1 MALEVLGSVIPCSA
15 PSTFKTLKIMSKNQR
30 SRKGTQNLR
39 EEILRDKN
47 EELIRLVKSLVVKID
62 KQDMTSCV
70 LNFNNSSPKLL
81 TCRVRFTTYS
91 KGLILLM
98 RKLRR

>member
-1 MALEVLGSVIPCSA
+1 MTLEVLGSVIPCSA
-15 PSTFKTLKIMSKNQR
+15 PSTFKTLKSMSKNQR

-62 KQDMTSCV
+62 KQDMMSCV

-81 TCRVRFTTYS
+81 TCWVRFTTYS

-98 RKLRR
+98 TKLRC

>member
-15 PSTFKTLKIMSKNQR
+15 PSTFKTLKSMSKNQR

-39 EEILRDKN
+39 EEILRYKN

-62 KQDMTSCV
+62 KQDMMSCV

-81 TCRVRFTTYS
+81 TCWVRFTTYS

-98 RKLRR
+98 RKLRC

>member
-1 MALEVLGSVIPCSA
+1 MTLEVLGSVIPYSA
-15 PSTFKTLKIMSKNQR
+15 PSTFKTLKSMSKNQR

-39 EEILRDKN
+39 EEILRYKN

-62 KQDMTSCV
+62 KQDMMSCV

-81 TCRVRFTTYS
+81 TCWVRFTTYS

-98 RKLRR
+98 RKLRC

>member
-1 MALEVLGSVIPCSA
+1 
-15 PSTFKTLKIMSKNQR
+15 MSKNQR

-39 EEILRDKN
+39 EEILRYKN

-62 KQDMTSCV
+62 KQDMMSCV

-81 TCRVRFTTYS
+81 TCWVRFTTYS

-98 RKLRR
+98 RKLRC

>member
-1 MALEVLGSVIPCSA
+1 MTLEVLGSVIPCSA
-15 PSTFKTLKIMSKNQR
+15 PSTFKTLKSMSKNQR

-62 KQDMTSCV
+62 KQDMMSCV

-81 TCRVRFTTYS
+81 TCWVRFTTYS

-98 RKLRR
+98 RKLRC

>member
-1 MALEVLGSVIPCSA
+1 
-15 PSTFKTLKIMSKNQR
+15 MSKNQR

-62 KQDMTSCV
+62 KQDMMSCV

-81 TCRVRFTTYS
+81 TCWVRFTTYS

-98 RKLRR
+98 RKLRC

>member
-1 MALEVLGSVIPCSA
+1 MTLEVLGSVIPCSA

-70 LNFNNSSPKLL
+70 LNFNNSSPKLV
-81 TCRVRFTTYS
+81 TCWVRFTTYC